1 MKVFYTFG
9 TDPRFPF
16 CGGWVEIDADNM
28 KQAHAIFRACYPDRD
43 PGILNCSDYYTE
55 AQFKES
61 DMLSTGNRGAF
72 CHRKI
77 SRCDVYGW
85 VNGEPVFSR
94 DEFVFKARHRGA
106 IEDDAELLAFAEK
119 VTGHWYSSGWRHS
132 FESFYLSDYA
142 LSEPRASLTLKEFD
156 RLKELQQ
163 QARDAAKAADDA
175 REWKLKDTIHW
186 ADNSVEEI
194 WIDKDGIEKRE
205 MIVGPHGD
213 VC

>member
-9 TDPRFPF
+9 SDDRFPF

-28 KQAHAIFRACYPDRD
+28 KQAHAIFRACYPDRE

-77 SRCDVYGW
+77 GRCDVYGW

-119 VTGHWYSSGWRHS
+119 VTGHWYSSGWRRT

-175 REWKLKDTIHW
+175 REWKLKDTVCY

-205 MIVGPHGD
+205 MKVGPHGD

>member
-9 TDPRFPF
+9 SDERFPF
-16 CGGWVEIDADNM
+16 QGGWVEVEAENM
-28 KQAHAIFRACYPDRD
+28 KQANALFRACYPDRT

-55 AQFKES
+55 QQFNAS
-61 DMLSTGNRGAF
+61 DMPTTGNRGAF

-77 SRCDVYGW
+77 TRCDVYGW

-94 DEFVFKARHRGA
+94 DEFVFKARRRGA

-119 VTGHWYSSGWRHS
+119 VTGHWYDSGWKRS
-132 FESFYLSDYA
+132 FVSFYLSDYA
-142 LSEPRASLTLKEFD
+142 LSQPRASLTLKEFD

-163 QARDAAKAADDA
+163 QARHAAKAADDA
-175 REWKLKDTIHW
+175 REWKLKDTVFY

-194 WIDKDGIEKRE
+194 WIDKDRIEKRV
-205 MIVGPHGD
+205 MTVGPHGD